1 MGYRL
6 VRGSF
11 SLFYQGERHVGS
23 RPDGDSLWFKPDHP
37 ARLRNIAGR
46 DADLNGGGFAQLRF
60 EGIDALELHYPGS
73 HHQHAG
79 AAVAARDFLLRE
91 AGFGSIVYA
100 PNDDIA
106 TSVRDAVPPSL
117 RGHILTRTIDPYGRP
132 VAFVYMGDPPE
143 ADGSDVFLRIPRLAR
158 SLNAKLMD
166 RGHVYPAYYTARDN
180 MGGLP
185 ADLRDHLTAL
195 AVAAW
200 NADRGLWP
208 VDRSRGNPRIR
219 NRAELMALAIWPKLY
234 RRLARYF
241 DDGHA
246 GLGNF
251 EAWLRADSGRDDQII
266 LLPIGELGNL
276 HDTFEVSQDRI
287 NMVYWPEELMVVPH

>member
-6 VRGSF
+6 DRGSF

-91 AGFGSIVYA
+91 AGFGNIAYA

-117 RGHILTRTIDPYGRP
+117 RGHILIRTIDPYGRP
-132 VAFVYMGDPPE
+132 VAFVYVGDPPE
-143 ADGSDVFLRIPRLAR
+143 ADASDVFLRIPRLAR

-208 VDRSRGNPRIR
+208 VDG
-219 NRAELMALAIWPKLY
+219 
-234 RRLARYF
+234 
-241 DDGHA
+241 
-246 GLGNF
+246 
-251 EAWLRADSGRDDQII
+251 
-266 LLPIGELGNL
+266 
-276 HDTFEVSQDRI
+276 
-287 NMVYWPEELMVVPH
+287 

>member
-11 SLFYQGERHVGS
+11 ALFYQGERHVGS

-37 ARLRNIAGR
+37 ARLRDIAGR

-91 AGFGSIVYA
+91 AGFGSIAYA